1 MKNKTLL
8 LLCVTLVLTAIVEPA
23 YASSNDLLFQ
33 EPESLLCSLN
43 NKFCKDKINNQSIN
57 EKIKPVE
64 GGIFNV
70 IDDALNNHV
79 ADVNVRMFRYMVAKK
94 SDNAEV
100 VTEEAKRLNDEVL
113 SIQTAREA
121 LGKKLKAGIIT
132 PENYALAVK
141 NLEIEEKYNQK
152 QASEM
157 AKIVRDDLKDVKLSN
172 EFDKVTKTKEDRDK
186 KGINEKE
193 TVSGTKGKDNE
204 AEGGGKSKTGEA
216 DTSNGGSKGES
227 GDKSDSGKDSS
238 KGENGDK
245 SDSSTGSSG
254 DKSEGNKGSTG
265 NSGEGSGGGGG
276 GSSGGGGGGSGG
288 GGGDSSGGGGG
299 GSGGGGGG
307 GSGDGGGG
315 SGGGSSGGG
324 SGGGGGGSSGGGGG
338 GSGGGH
344 GGGGGGHGGGKGGD

>member
-227 GDKSDSGKDSS
+227 GDKSDS
-238 KGENGDK
+238 
-245 SDSSTGSSG
+245 STGSSG

-265 NSGEGSGGGGG
+265 NSGG
-276 GSSGGGGGGSGG
+276 GSSGGNS
-288 GGGDSSGGGGG
+288 GG

-307 GSGDGGGG
+307 G
-315 SGGGSSGGG
+315 
-324 SGGGGGGSSGGGGG
+324 
-338 GSGGGH
+338 H
-344 GGGGGGHGGGKGGD
+344 GGGNSGGGHGGGKGGD

>member
-57 EKIKPVE
+57 EKSKPVE

-121 LGKKLKAGIIT
+121 LGKKLKAG
-132 PENYALAVK
+132 
-141 NLEIEEKYNQK
+141 
-152 QASEM
+152 
-157 AKIVRDDLKDVKLSN
+157 
-172 EFDKVTKTKEDRDK
+172 
-186 KGINEKE
+186 
-193 TVSGTKGKDNE
+193 
-204 AEGGGKSKTGEA
+204 
-216 DTSNGGSKGES
+216 
-227 GDKSDSGKDSS
+227 
-238 KGENGDK
+238 
-245 SDSSTGSSG
+245 
-254 DKSEGNKGSTG
+254 
-265 NSGEGSGGGGG
+265 
-276 GSSGGGGGGSGG
+276 
-288 GGGDSSGGGGG
+288 
-299 GSGGGGGG
+299 
-307 GSGDGGGG
+307 
-315 SGGGSSGGG
+315 
-324 SGGGGGGSSGGGGG
+324 
-338 GSGGGH
+338 
-344 GGGGGGHGGGKGGD
+344 